1 MKQKVKK
8 LWNENRKK
16 ILLISTGILTI
27 GVFTAVGK
35 KSNDRR
41 SIPVKII
48 PYHDSNERKILE
60 EFGAI
65 YKEGSGI
72 PFATREIA
80 EKFLKERGNTY
91 QLDILS
97 GDGTGV
103 IWISTTE

>member
-35 KSNDRR
+35 KS
-41 SIPVKII
+41 KEMF

-65 YKEGSGI
+65 YKEGYGI

-103 IWISTTE
+103 IRISTTE

>member
-16 ILLISTGILTI
+16 ILLISAGILTI
-27 GVFTAVGK
+27 GVFTTVGK
-35 KSNDRR
+35 KSNSRS
-41 SIPVKII
+41 SIPVKNI

-65 YKEGSGI
+65 YKEGYGI